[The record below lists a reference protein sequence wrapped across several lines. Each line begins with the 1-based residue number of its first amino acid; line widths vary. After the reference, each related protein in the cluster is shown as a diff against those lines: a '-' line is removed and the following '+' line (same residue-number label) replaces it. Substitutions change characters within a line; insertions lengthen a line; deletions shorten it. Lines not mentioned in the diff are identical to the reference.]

1 VIPAKFLPAVHIIH
15 AALLDSQVDWA
26 VTGSLGMALQGMD
39 LPINDIDIQT
49 DEDGAYEVERRL
61 AQYVVLPVLYKA
73 SERMRSRLGK
83 LNVEGVQVEILGGI
97 QKRLQDGDWEPPV
110 QVAQH
115 RLWVEV
121 DGLSIP
127 VLALEY
133 EYQAYKLMGRDEKA
147 AKIRQWLD
155 RQASG

>member
-1 VIPAKFLPAVHIIH
+1 VIPAKFLPAVRTIH
-15 AALLDSQVDWA
+15 AALLESQVDWA

-61 AQYVVLPVLYKA
+61 AQYVVVPVLYKA

-97 QKRLQDGDWEPPV
+97 QKRLQDGEWEPPV

-127 VLALEY
+127 VLTLEY

-155 RQASG
+155 QQASG

>member
-1 VIPAKFLPAVHIIH
+1 VIPAKFLPAVRTIH
-15 AALLDSQVDWA
+15 AALLETQVDWA

-61 AQYVVLPVLYKA
+61 AQYVVVPVLYKA

-83 LNVEGVQVEILGGI
+83 LNVEGVQVEIIGGI
-97 QKRLQDGDWEPPV
+97 QKRTQDGEWDQPV

-115 RLWVEV
+115 RVWVEAE
-121 DGLSIP
+121 GLSIP
-127 VLALEY
+127 VLSLEY
-133 EYQAYKLMGRDEKA
+133 EYEAYKIMGRDDKA
-147 AKIRQWLD
+147 TRIRQWLD
-155 RQASG
+155 RQSSG

>member
-1 VIPAKFLPAVHIIH
+1 VIPAKFLPAVRTIH
-15 AALLDSQVDWA
+15 AALLESQVDWA

-61 AQYVVLPVLYKA
+61 AQYVVVPVLYKA

-83 LNVEGVQVEILGGI
+83 LNVEGIQVEILGGI

-127 VLALEY
+127 VLTLEY

-155 RQASG
+155 KQASG

>member
-1 VIPAKFLPAVHIIH
+1 VIPAKFLPAVRTLH
-15 AALLDSQVDWA
+15 AALLESQVDWA
-26 VTGSLGMALQGMD
+26 VTGSLGMVLQGMD

-61 AQYVVLPVLYKA
+61 AQYVVVPVLYKA

-83 LNVEGVQVEILGGI
+83 LNVEGIQVEILGGI
-97 QKRLQDGDWEPPV
+97 QKRLQDGEWEPPV

-127 VLALEY
+127 VLTLEY

-155 RQASG
+155 QQASG

>member
-1 VIPAKFLPAVHIIH
+1 MIPARFLPAVRTIH
-15 AALLDSQVDWA
+15 AALLESQVDWA
-26 VTGSLGMALQGMD
+26 VTGSLGMVLQGMD
-39 LPINDIDIQT
+39 LPINDIDLQT

-61 AQYVVLPVLYKA
+61 APYVVVPVLYKA

-83 LNVEGVQVEILGGI
+83 LSIEGIQVEIIGGI
-97 QKRLQDGDWEPPV
+97 QKRSQDGEWELPV
-110 QVAQH
+110 QVAEH

-127 VLALEY
+127 VLSLEY

-147 AKIRQWLD
+147 ARIRQWLD
-155 RQASG
+155 RKASG

>member
-1 VIPAKFLPAVHIIH
+1 VIPAKFLPAIRIIH
-15 AALLDSQVDWA
+15 AALLESQVDWA
-26 VTGSLGMALQGMD
+26 VTGSLGMVLQGMD

-61 AQYVVLPVLYKA
+61 AQYVVVPVLYKA

-83 LNVEGVQVEILGGI
+83 LNIEGIQVEIIGGI
-97 QKRLQDGDWEPPV
+97 QKRSQDGDWELPV
-110 QVAQH
+110 QVAPH

-127 VLALEY
+127 VLSLEY
-133 EYQAYKLMGRDEKA
+133 EYQAYKIMGRDEKA
-147 AKIRQWLD
+147 SKIRQWLD
-155 RQASG
+155 QQANG

>member
-1 VIPAKFLPAVHIIH
+1 MIPAKFLPAVRTIH
-15 AALLDSQVDWA
+15 AALLETQVDWA

-61 AQYVVLPVLYKA
+61 AQYVVVPVLYKA

-83 LNVEGVQVEILGGI
+83 LNVEGVQVEIIGGI
-97 QKRLQDGDWEPPV
+97 QKRTQDGEWDQPV

-115 RLWVEV
+115 RVWVEV
-121 DGLSIP
+121 EGLSIP
-127 VLALEY
+127 VLSLEY
-133 EYQAYKLMGRDEKA
+133 EYEAYKIMGRDDKA
-147 AKIRQWLD
+147 TRIRQWLD
-155 RQASG
+155 RQSSG

>member
-1 VIPAKFLPAVHIIH
+1 VIPAKFLPAIRTIH
-15 AALLDSQVDWA
+15 AALLESQVDWA
-26 VTGSLGMALQGMD
+26 VTGSLGMVLQGMD

-61 AQYVVLPVLYKA
+61 AQYVVVPVLYKA

-83 LNVEGVQVEILGGI
+83 LNVEGIQVEIIGGI
-97 QKRLQDGDWEPPV
+97 QKRSQDGEWELPV

-115 RLWVEV
+115 RLWVEA

-127 VLALEY
+127 VLSLEY
-133 EYQAYKLMGRDEKA
+133 EYEAYRIMGRDDKA
-147 AKIRQWLD
+147 ARIRQWLD
-155 RQASG
+155 RQAKG